1 MLDYLTSIVP
11 LRKITKTN
19 QGERM
24 CPKTKSLTPWRD
36 KRDRLQQPQIVDVP
50 PKMQPRFGPGRM
62 VIATPKIID
71 GIVREIPKGK
81 LATVSQIM
89 EKLCRD
95 FKTDSACPIT
105 TGIFLN
111 IVAKATEED
120 RAQGRK
126 DLTPYWRVLKT
137 GGALNPKYPGGMEAH
152 ARMLSDEGHEISKV
166 RKAWK
171 VADFET
177 QLIKGFR

>member
-1 MLDYLTSIVP
+1 
-11 LRKITKTN
+11 
-19 QGERM
+19 M
-24 CPKTKSLTPWRD
+24 CPKAKSLTPWRD
-36 KRDRLQQPQIVDVP
+36 KRDKLAEPQIVDVP

-71 GIVREIPKGK
+71 GIVREIPKRK

-111 IVAKATEED
+111 IVARAAEEE
-120 RAQGRK
+120 RAAGQK
-126 DLTPYWRVLKT
+126 DLAPYWRVLKT
-137 GGALNPKYPGGMEAH
+137 GGALNPKYPGGMEEH
-152 ARMLSDEGHEISKV
+152 ARMLADEGHKISKV
-166 RKAWK
+166 RKTWK
-171 VADFET
+171 VQNFEKR
-177 QLIKGFR
+177 LAEI